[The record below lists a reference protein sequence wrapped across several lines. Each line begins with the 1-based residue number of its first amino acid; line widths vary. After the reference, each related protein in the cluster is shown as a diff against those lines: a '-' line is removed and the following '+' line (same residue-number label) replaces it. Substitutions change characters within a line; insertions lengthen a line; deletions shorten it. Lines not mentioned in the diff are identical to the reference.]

1 MKIFLF
7 YTTVVIITL
16 GLSINS
22 LAEVIYFN
30 SNHVKITQEEYQK
43 ISDSWRMKIKDNI
56 AQREAGVSEDA
67 DETQNDQILED
78 PVKIRKKR
86 IEQWKAFRAGM

>member
-7 YTTVVIITL
+7 YVTVVIITL

-22 LAEVIYFN
+22 PAEAIYFN
-30 SNHVKITQEEYQK
+30 SNHEKITQEEYQK
-43 ISDSWRMKIKDNI
+43 ISEMWQMQVKDNI
-56 AQREAGVSEDA
+56 TQRETIISEDA
-67 DETQNDQILED
+67 GETQNAQTLKD

-86 IEQWKAFRAGM
+86 IEQWKAFRSKM